1 MRDDQYRDRWSQ
13 EGGQRYGGQREG
25 YGSQREG
32 YGGQREGYGSPREGY
47 GSQREG
53 FGGEGYG
60 QRRQPR
66 NENYDDDRWS
76 EERGARYGQQ
86 SRGDFW
92 EQDDY
97 SRERGPSHH
106 RQSQYGYGQPNPHGA
121 QYEQGGRY
129 PGSRPYGDRQWEAPA
144 WERRARTAG
153 TWGGESGRAYYG
165 AGHEDRTPYDY
176 GSQDR
181 GQREQYQGSGQSSEF
196 GGYQGGM
203 QPRPGRQSRID
214 PKGYTRSDERVREHV
229 CEHLGDSGLDVR
241 DVEVTVKDGT
251 VTLQGNVP
259 DRRTKHAVEDCA
271 DGCVGVKD
279 VDNRLKVS
287 SNATGGTSGGP
298 DASGSGSSGS
308 RSPGSG
314 TSGSSG
320 AGSSGSS
327 GTSLGAGS
335 GRQAPGQHT

>member
-13 EGGQRYGGQREG
+13 EGGQRYG
-25 YGSQREG
+25 SQ
-32 YGGQREGYGSPREGY
+32 REGY

-66 NENYDDDRWS
+66 NENYDDDRGS
-76 EERGARYGQQ
+76 EERGGVRYGQQ

-97 SRERGPSHH
+97 SRDRGPSHH

-129 PGSRPYGDRQWEAPA
+129 PGSRPYGDRQWQGRDEEYGQAGYGQGRRSAFYGAGSGYPSRDQRSDWETPA

-153 TWGGESGRAYYG
+153 TWGGESGQAYYG

-176 GSQDR
+176 GRQER
-181 GQREQYQGSGQSSEF
+181 GQSGQQYQGSGQSSEF

-203 QPRPGRQSRID
+203 HQHSGRQSRMD

-241 DVEVTVKDGT
+241 DVEVTVKDGM

-271 DGCVGVKD
+271 DSCVGVKD
-279 VDNRLKVS
+279 VENRLKVS
-287 SNATGGTSGGP
+287 S
-298 DASGSGSSGS
+298 GSAG
-308 RSPGSG
+308 G

-320 AGSSGSS
+320 SSGSS
-327 GTSLGAGS
+327 ETSLGAGS